1 MQKRGDNRG
10 STWSFPQPFFGLSSF
25 FLFPLS
31 VFFSPTQER
40 ERARGKSNLVRPPV
54 SGSFPTGPFLDER
67 QILHNRSPKY
77 KKKIAAFLGLS
88 KGSSRSRGR
97 VRSFR
102 GPSLSGS
109 DVSKST
115 SSFFCLTSNSW
126 ANLFPPLAVTDSSR
140 NLGVAGRF
148 FSPLEEFQKQEA
160 T

>member
-10 STWSFPQPFFGLSSF
+10 STWFFPQPFFGLSSF

-31 VFFSPTQER
+31 VFFSPAQ
-40 ERARGKSNLVRPPV
+40 ERARGKSNLVRA
-54 SGSFPTGPFLDER
+54 SGLWKFSYWSLFGRETNPTQQVAEI
-67 QILHNRSPKY
+67 Q
-77 KKKIAAFLGLS
+77 KKKIAAFLGLA
-88 KGSSRSRGR
+88 KGSSQSRGR

-102 GPSLSGS
+102 GPSLTGS

-115 SSFFCLTSNSW
+115 SSFSCLTSNSW

-148 FSPLEEFQKQEA
+148 FSPLEEFQRQEA